1 MVMIIMPETWPQDNN
16 GLKLLPIIWMS
27 RLGPH
32 HTAAASPNHKCLW
45 ATPWRPSDVELL
57 TCCQW
62 CHNFT
67 QITETLDMTAEC
79 EHKHERRTQEI
90 KTMCDFDV
98 IWLLLCYIVFKFSA
112 VLLQLQFSCR
122 NSTLHHS
129 TLHWVTGSIILKFC
143 KVSLCF
149 WNSIS
154 NKIYKS
160 RKRD

>member
-32 HTAAASPNHKCLW
+32 RTAAASPNHKCLW
-45 ATPWRPSDVELL
+45 ATPWRPSDGELL

-79 EHKHERRTQEI
+79 EHKHERTQEI
-90 KTMCDFDV
+90 KTMCDLMWYGSYSAT
-98 IWLLLCYIVFKFSA
+98 ILLLYLNLVQFYYNYSS
-112 VLLQLQFSCR
+112 VLEIL
-122 NSTLHHS
+122 HS
-129 TLHWVTGSIILKFC
+129 TTPLFIGLLGQS
-143 KVSLCF
+143 
-149 WNSIS
+149 
-154 NKIYKS
+154 Y
-160 RKRD
+160 